1 MTPARKKA
9 LGILLPLATI
19 IILLANCSSH
29 RDWHNAS
36 RESAGLAPAP
46 ATTQEAVLQVYG
58 APAWSWR
65 GWFAIH
71 TWMATKPSGADHYQ
85 VYEVIGW
92 RLQRTGSVVRIAQDL
107 PDRYWYGKK
116 PRVLNEHRGQ
126 GVDQLIAAVDR
137 AARNYPWSGEYRIF
151 PGPNS
156 NTFTAW
162 IGNQVPELKL
172 ELPFSAIGSG
182 YADKAN

>member
-1 MTPARKKA
+1 MAPTLKKN
-9 LGILLPLATI
+9 LKLLLPLLILI
-19 IILLANCSSH
+19 IVLANCSSH
-29 RDWHNAS
+29 NDWHNAS
-36 RESAGLAPAP
+36 RASAGLAPDP
-46 ATTQEAVLQVYG
+46 ATTTEAVLQVYA

-71 TWMATKPSGADHYQ
+71 TWLAAKPSGADHYR

-92 RLQRTGSVVRIAQDL
+92 RLRRTGSALRIAQDL

-116 PRVLNEHRGQ
+116 PRLLKEHHGA

-137 AARNYPWSGEYRIF
+137 AARDYPWAQEYAAF

-162 IGNQVPELKL
+162 IGRQVPELQL

-182 YADKAN
+182 YAERAE

>member
-1 MTPARKKA
+1 MTPTRKRA
-9 LGILLPLATI
+9 LKLLLPL
-19 IILLANCSSH
+19 IILTIALSNCSSH
-29 RDWHNAS
+29 SDWHSAS
-36 RESAGLAPAP
+36 RESAGLAPDP

-71 TWMATKPSGADHYQ
+71 TWLAAKPSGADHYR

-92 RLQRTGSVVRIAQDL
+92 RLHRNGSALRIAQDL

-116 PRVLNEHRGQ
+116 PRLLKEQRGA
-126 GVDQLIAAVDR
+126 GVDRLIAAVDH
-137 AARNYPWSGEYRIF
+137 AARDYPWPQEYSAF

-162 IGNQVPELKL
+162 IGNRVPELQL
-172 ELPFSAIGSG
+172 DLPFSAIGSG
-182 YADKAN
+182 YADRAD